1 MALQPTTG
9 FVNIGEIFV
18 CKCGIPLAKKTG
30 PHSYE
35 MMKFHAGK
43 KVLIEQDI
51 PNGMVRCPICK
62 RGFAHITV
70 TERLSTADR
79 VSISGKPV
87 VE

>member
-1 MALQPTTG
+1 MAMQPTTG
-9 FVNIGEIFV
+9 FVSIGGLFV
-18 CKCGIPLAKKTG
+18 CNCGIPLAKKTG

-51 PNGMVRCPICK
+51 SNGMVRCPVCK
-62 RGFAHITV
+62 RGFAHVTV
-70 TERLSTADR
+70 SEHLSTTDR
-79 VSISGKPV
+79 ASVSGQPS